1 VRVPVNAWVRRLSLA
16 GKLTALG
23 ILTSTASLAT
33 AAAVLVVYDRSSSRE
48 RLLRDTTSLADV
60 VGNNS
65 TAALTFGDSK
75 AAVETL
81 GALAANG
88 HIVAAAILSV
98 DGHVFA
104 RYERPGAL
112 SEPVLIDSTS
122 ARTQRPWHAF
132 GEHSLRLTRPI
143 QLDHDVI
150 GTVFVSSDLDE
161 LRARNLAFLRILAML
176 VIGAS
181 GVAWV
186 LAWRLQRVI
195 SVPLLRLGAITRA
208 VTLERRYDLRAEPS
222 RNDDEIGE
230 LVNGFNEMLGQIQQR
245 DVKLVHHRDELEG
258 TVAARTSEL
267 RAVNTELITA
277 RDVAIE
283 ASRAKSEFLA
293 NMSHEIRTPMNGI
306 LGMTELALDSD
317 LTAEQ
322 SDCLMTVKSSAE
334 SLLAILNDVLDFS
347 KIESRKLELESVP
360 FSIGTLVSD
369 LLKTLALKADQKGIE
384 LLCDLDPAVPDAIV
398 GDPVRVRQVLANL
411 LANAIKFT
419 EVGHVLLEVREDA
432 RDLVRTTLHFLV
444 SDTGI
449 GIPGDKHATIF
460 EAFSQADGSTT
471 RRFGGTGLGLT
482 ISATLV
488 KLMAGRIWVE
498 STEGVGSTFHFTAS
512 FDTAVLSQPA
522 IREVSLADLPV
533 LIVDDNAVN
542 RRILQQQV
550 ARWQMTPTAVGDGAQ
565 ALEALLG
572 AAAAGHP
579 FRLILLDAN
588 MPEHDGF
595 WVAEQVAA
603 HPELGRVTI
612 MMLTSSGHHGDTTRC
627 LELRIAAYL
636 TKPVS
641 GPDLFDAICRVMQSS
656 AEPERR
662 SAARAMTPARSMRSE
677 TLFRPAKILLAED
690 NVVNQRV
697 AVGLLTR
704 RGHAVT
710 LVNNGR
716 EALAALKLESFDLVL
731 MDLQMPEMG
740 GLEAT
745 AAIRERERRSGGH
758 TRIVAMTAHVMTG
771 DRERC
776 LAAGMDGYLAKPI
789 DRQMLFAVVEEG
801 EPGPAAKAPAPAM
814 APAAASLERA
824 VAWLDREAVMRRL
837 GGDRELFADVTR
849 LFLEDCPVRVAA
861 IKAAIDAHDA
871 DGLRTAAH
879 ALKGVAANL
888 SAGGLFEAARFLE
901 GLGAESRLEPAEA
914 AWQRLSA
921 EAAGVMD
928 ALLQTDDL
936 AIQEVSQ

>member
-1 VRVPVNAWVRRLSLA
+1 VRVPVNTWVRRLSLA
-16 GKLTALG
+16 GKLTAIG
-23 ILTSTASLAT
+23 ILTSTTSLAT

-81 GALAANG
+81 GALAANE
-88 HIVAAAILSV
+88 HIVSAAILSM
-98 DGHVFA
+98 DGRVFA
-104 RYERPGAL
+104 RYQRPGAR
-112 SEPVLIDSTS
+112 SVPVLTDTTT
-122 ARTQRPWHAF
+122 ARTHLGWHAF
-132 GEHSLRLTRPI
+132 GDGSLQLTRPI
-143 QLDHDVI
+143 QLDHEVI
-150 GTVFVSSDLDE
+150 GAVFISSDLDE
-161 LRARNLAFLRILAML
+161 LRARNLAFLQVLAML
-176 VIGAS
+176 VIAAS

-258 TVAARTSEL
+258 TVEARTSEL
-267 RAVNTELITA
+267 RRVNTELITA

-334 SLLAILNDVLDFS
+334 SLLGILNDVLDFS

-360 FSIGTLVSD
+360 FSIGTLVSE

-411 LANAIKFT
+411 VANAIKFT
-419 EVGHVLLEVREDA
+419 EAGHVLLEVREDA
-432 RDLVRTTLHFLV
+432 RDPERTMLHFLV

-449 GIPGDKHATIF
+449 GIPPDKHATIF

-488 KLMAGRIWVE
+488 KLMAGQIWVD

-512 FDTAVLSQPA
+512 FATAVLPQPV
-522 IREVSLADLPV
+522 IRELSLADLPV

-550 ARWQMTPTAVGDGAQ
+550 ARWQMTPTAVMGGA
-565 ALEALLG
+565 AAMEALLH

-579 FRLILLDAN
+579 FRLVLLDAN

-595 WVAEQVAA
+595 WVAEQIAS
-603 HPELGRVTI
+603 HPELSRATI
-612 MMLTSSGHHGDTTRC
+612 MMLTSSGHHGDASRC
-627 LELRIAAYL
+627 RELRIAAYL

-641 GPDLFDAICRVMQSS
+641 GPDLFEAIGRVMQST
-656 AEPERR
+656 AEPERPG
-662 SAARAMTPARSMRSE
+662 AARASTPPRSMHPEAS
-677 TLFRPAKILLAED
+677 FRPVKVLLAED

-697 AVGLLTR
+697 AVGLLMR

-716 EALAALKLESFDLVL
+716 EALAALERDTFDLVL

-745 AAIRERERRSGGH
+745 AVIREREQRTGRH
-758 TRIVAMTAHVMTG
+758 MRIVAMTAHVMTG

-776 LAAGMDGYLAKPI
+776 LAAGMDGYLSKPI

-801 EPGPAAKAPAPAM
+801 ESGAAEQAPAPAS
-814 APAAASLERA
+814 APAAS
-824 VAWLDREAVMRRL
+824 LDREAVMRRL
-837 GGDRELFADVTR
+837 GGDLELFADVIR
-849 LFLEDCPVRVAA
+849 LFLEDCPMRVAA

-871 DGLRTAAH
+871 DGLRSAAH

-888 SAGGLFEAARFLE
+888 SAPRLLDAARLLE
-901 GLGAESRLEPAEA
+901 VLGAESRLEPAEA
-914 AWQRLSA
+914 AWRTLAA
-921 EAAGVMD
+921 EAASVMD
-928 ALLQTDDL
+928 ALRTDDL